1 MGVGIQPFEK
11 DIFFQRTSVLGPEY
25 MGEGVNVPFT
35 EQWTTGFGTGPFTI
49 QNRYVTEDV
58 PIGCH
63 VYHALGKKFGVPTPI
78 IDAFITL
85 GGVMT
90 GRNFFESGLTLE
102 ELGIAHMTKDEML
115 RYLNDGVYAP
125 EK

>member
-1 MGVGIQPFEK
+1 
-11 DIFFQRTSVLGPEY
+11 
-25 MGEGVNVPFT
+25 
-35 EQWTTGFGTGPFTI
+35 
-49 QNRYVTEDV
+49 
-58 PIGCH
+58 
-63 VYHALGKKFGVPTPI
+63 
-78 IDAFITL
+78 
-85 GGVMT
+85 MT

>member
-1 MGVGIQPFEK
+1 M
-11 DIFFQRTSVLGPEY
+11 
-25 MGEGVNVPFT
+25 
-35 EQWTTGFGTGPFTI
+35 
-49 QNRYVTEDV
+49 

-90 GRNFFESGLTLE
+90 GKNFYETGLTLE

-115 RYLNDGVYAP
+115 KYLNEGVYTP